1 MSKYTAELRTILDN
15 DIDIFD
21 FEYTRLPE
29 SQAIIS
35 DDDLE
40 QGFIDRYYFRE
51 VGFETVERFKH
62 YLKVHWR
69 ENIEVFDKLLIAFNS
84 EIDPISNMNS
94 VIENKT
100 VFEDTPKSKLGS
112 TDYAT
117 NITSSRQ
124 SASGSSG
131 TSQIE
136 LLEQYHDKIKDIITE
151 FYDRFDELFMQLY

>member
-35 DDDLE
+35 DTDLE

-69 ENIEVFDKLLIAFNS
+69 ENIEVFDKLLVAFNS

-100 VFEDTPKSKLGS
+100 IFEDTPKSKLGS

-124 SASGSSG
+124 TASGSSG
-131 TSQIE
+131 VSQIE
-136 LLEQYHDKIKDIITE
+136 LLEKYHEKIKDIITE
-151 FYDRFDELFMQLY
+151 FYDKFDELFMQIF

>member
-1 MSKYTAELRTILDN
+1 MSKYTAELRTILAN
-15 DIDIFD
+15 NIDIFD

-35 DDDLE
+35 DADLE

-62 YLKVHWR
+62 YLKVHWI
-69 ENIEVFDKLLIAFNS
+69 ENLEIFDKLLIAFNT
-84 EIDPISNMNS
+84 EINPISNINS
-94 VIENKT
+94 VVENKT
-100 VFEDTPKSKLGS
+100 VFEDTPKSKLGN

-151 FYDRFDELFMQLY
+151 FYDSFDELFMQLY

>member
-1 MSKYTAELRTILDN
+1 MSKYTAELRTIIAN

-21 FEYTRLPE
+21 FTYTRSAT

-35 DDDLE
+35 DTDLE

-69 ENIEVFDKLLIAFNS
+69 ENIEVFDKLLVAFNS
-84 EIDPISNMNS
+84 EINPISNMNS
-94 VIENKT
+94 SIENKT

-117 NITSSRQ
+117 NITTSTQ
-124 SASGSSG
+124 TASGSSG
-131 TSQIE
+131 TTQIE
-136 LLEQYHDKIKDIITE
+136 LLEKYHDKIKDIITE
-151 FYDRFDELFMQLY
+151 FYDTFEELFMQIF